1 MPTLEEFCTI
11 TAALRPRML
20 GKTPSGVRID
30 FAFEGSAVSPHW
42 EGPRPVSGV
51 DYATVRSDG
60 NLDLDIRGVIGSGRK
75 TVSYR
80 ATGVSIMK
88 SKTEA
93 APQELLT
100 FETSDEELSW
110 LNTAIGVA
118 VGQGEGLDLTLTV
131 YVVKG

>member
-1 MPTLEEFCTI
+1 MPHLEEFCTI

-42 EGPRPVSGV
+42 EGSRPVAGV

-60 NLDLDIRGVIGSGRK
+60 NLDLDIRGVIGEGRK
-75 TVSYR
+75 TVAYR
-80 ATGVSIMK
+80 AIGVSIMK

-100 FETSDEELSW
+100 FETSDEDLSW

-118 VGQGEGLDLTLTV
+118 LGEGKGLDLTLTV
-131 YVVKG
+131 YIVKE

>member
-51 DYATVRSDG
+51 DYAPS
-60 NLDLDIRGVIGSGRK
+60 
-75 TVSYR
+75 
-80 ATGVSIMK
+80 
-88 SKTEA
+88 
-93 APQELLT
+93 APT
-100 FETSDEELSW
+100 ETSTSTSE
-110 LNTAIGVA
+110 A
-118 VGQGEGLDLTLTV
+118 
-131 YVVKG
+131 